1 MLESHPRR
9 QREFAPLKT
18 SAALTLCLVAT
29 FGAASTLWAASAAG
43 AGTQDVSGIW
53 WANSYR
59 GEIRPQD
66 GSPLPFTPAG
76 SEAFRKN
83 MTGLNDGSVEDAA
96 RKFCV
101 PDGVPRILATPY
113 PFQVFQSPGFA
124 TIVYEQNHVFRT
136 IPLDRPVPKDED
148 LVAYPYYSGNSFG
161 HWEGDTLVVVTKG
174 FNEKTFID
182 ASGLPHS
189 DRLLVTE
196 RIRKINGGK
205 VLEDVATVE
214 DPVMFTKPWSTRF
227 VYDSHPE
234 VRIDTAYICGEKHR
248 DISRV
253 RGVLR

>member
-1 MLESHPRR
+1 MPESVG
-9 QREFAPLKT
+9 QRGCGRGSEGRLNGAESRAGESFNLICEAPLDVRVPPLTPAQKVAPLKT
-18 SAALTLCLVAT
+18 SAALTLYLVAT
-29 FGAASTLWAASAAG
+29 FGTASTLGAASAAG

-83 MTGLNDGSVEDAA
+83 MAGLNDGSVEDAA

-136 IPLDRPVPKDED
+136 DRK
-148 LVAYPYYSGNSFG
+148 S
-161 HWEGDTLVVVTKG
+161 VV
-174 FNEKTFID
+174 
-182 ASGLPHS
+182 
-189 DRLLVTE
+189 
-196 RIRKINGGK
+196 
-205 VLEDVATVE
+205 
-214 DPVMFTKPWSTRF
+214 
-227 VYDSHPE
+227 
-234 VRIDTAYICGEKHR
+234 
-248 DISRV
+248 
-253 RGVLR
+253 

>member
-1 MLESHPRR
+1 MLTT
-9 QREFAPLKT
+9 APN
-18 SAALTLCLVAT
+18 
-29 FGAASTLWAASAAG
+29 LWAAPTTLAG
-43 AGTQDVSGIW
+43 PQTVSGIW

-66 GSPLPFTPAG
+66 GTAVPFTPAG

-83 MTGLNDGSVEDAA
+83 MAGLKDGSIEDAA

-113 PFQVFQSPGFA
+113 PFQIFQSPGFV

-136 IPLDRPVPKDED
+136 IPLDRPVPKDEE

-174 FNEKTFID
+174 FNEKTFLD

-189 DRLLVTE
+189 DRLLVTK
-196 RIRKINGGK
+196 RIRTINGGK
-205 VLEDVATVE
+205 VLEDVASVE
-214 DPVMFTKPWSTRF
+214 DPVMFTKAWSARF

-253 RGVLR
+253 KGVPR